1 MSIKMKD
8 IPVKER
14 PRERLIKEG
23 VEKLSNEELL
33 SILIG
38 NGTKGVSAKDLSLKV
53 LDKIKNIGNANLLNY
68 RSLLEIKGLGVAKA
82 CSLLAAFELGKRVNI
97 ENNSLNSEV
106 INNSSAVFNYFKNI
120 FLNKKQEYFYCLY
133 LDSKKHVISNKLLF
147 MGTLNRSI
155 VHPREVFK
163 EAYLLSASS
172 IICVHN
178 HPSGNVEPSKDDI
191 DITNQ
196 LSSIGYIMGI
206 KLVDHLIIGSN
217 TYYSFLENGKII

>member
-53 LDKIKNIGNANLLNY
+53 LDKIKSIGNANLLNY
-68 RSLLEIKGLGVAKA
+68 RSLLEIKGLGMAKA
-82 CSLLAAFELGKRVNI
+82 CSLLVSFELGKRVNI

>member
-53 LDKIKNIGNANLLNY
+53 LDKIKSIGNANLLNY

-217 TYYSFLENGKII
+217 KYYSFLENGKII

>member
-53 LDKIKNIGNANLLNY
+53 LDKIKSIGNANLLNY

-106 INNSSAVFNYFKNI
+106 INNSSAVFNYFRNI

>member
-53 LDKIKNIGNANLLNY
+53 LDKIKSIGNANLLNY

>member
-33 SILIG
+33 SILIV

-53 LDKIKNIGNANLLNY
+53 LDKIKSIGNANLLNY

-106 INNSSAVFNYFKNI
+106 INNSGAVFNYFKNI

-217 TYYSFLENGKII
+217 KYYSFLENGKII

>member
-14 PRERLIKEG
+14 PRESLIKEG

>member
-1 MSIKMKD
+1 MSIKIKD

-53 LDKIKNIGNANLLNY
+53 LDKIKSIGNANLLNY

>member
-8 IPVKER
+8 IPKLER
-14 PRERLIKEG
+14 PRERLIKDG
-23 VEKLSNEELL
+23 VEKLSNEDLL

-38 NGTKGVSAKDLSLKV
+38 NGTKGNSAKDLSLII
-53 LDKIKNIGNANLLNY
+53 LDKIKSIDNASMLNY
-68 RSLLEIKGLGVAKA
+68 HSLMKIKGLGMAKA
-82 CSLLAAFELGKRVNI
+82 CTILAAIELGKRINI
-97 ENNSLNSEV
+97 EKNSINGIIVNNAE
-106 INNSSAVFNYFKNI
+106 IVFNYFKNI
-120 FLNKKQEYFYCLY
+120 FLGEKQEYFYCLY
-133 LDSKKHVISNKLLF
+133 LDSKKHIINNKLLF
-147 MGTLNRSI
+147 KGTLNKSI

-178 HPSGNVEPSKDDI
+178 HPSGSIVPSKDDI
-191 DITNQ
+191 DLTNQ

-217 TYYSFLENGKII
+217 KYYSFLEDGKLL

>member
-53 LDKIKNIGNANLLNY
+53 LDKIKSIGNANLLNY

-106 INNSSAVFNYFKNI
+106 INNSGAVF
-120 FLNKKQEYFYCLY
+120 
-133 LDSKKHVISNKLLF
+133 
-147 MGTLNRSI
+147 
-155 VHPREVFK
+155 
-163 EAYLLSASS
+163 
-172 IICVHN
+172 
-178 HPSGNVEPSKDDI
+178 
-191 DITNQ
+191 
-196 LSSIGYIMGI
+196 I
-206 KLVDHLIIGSN
+206 K
-217 TYYSFLENGKII
+217 

>member
-53 LDKIKNIGNANLLNY
+53 LDKIKSIGNANLLNY

-106 INNSSAVFNYFKNI
+106 INNSGAVFNYFKNI

>member
-53 LDKIKNIGNANLLNY
+53 LDKIKSIGNANLLNY

-82 CSLLAAFELGKRVNI
+82 CSLLAAFELGNRVNI

-217 TYYSFLENGKII
+217 KYYSFLENGKII